1 MWVRL
6 VAHAS
11 GYFGQSLFDQ
21 TVRTPMLGQQ
31 RDAALVGFVVDPIE
45 IGMQIDRGGLAGV
58 PFDSVDPLDCFPR
71 WITIGEPSQPKG
83 QSRLL
88 GVPFKTAST
97 AERVSKWLT
106 ANLRNSLARS
116 ATRYPNRLPSGM
128 SSTPVEVEK
137 KLRSAHKLAPYGF
150 ADFHSHEC

>member
-71 WITIGEPSQPKG
+71 WITIEELEPVPSPT
-83 QSRLL
+83 SAPL
-88 GVPFKTAST
+88 GNVRVPDNESSDPTTSWIGSMADLENDRFG
-97 AERVSKWLT
+97 VSKP
-106 ANLRNSLARS
+106 ANRPGIGPAPPGNSQKRFL
-116 ATRYPNRLPSGM
+116 
-128 SSTPVEVEK
+128 K
-137 KLRSAHKLAPYGF
+137 
-150 ADFHSHEC
+150 